1 MKNELVSVII
11 PVYNSKT
18 YLRECIESVTN
29 QTYSNLEIILLNDGS
44 TDDSGALCDS
54 FAQED
59 SRIKVIH
66 KENSGVSDTRNKG
79 VEIANGK
86 YILFVDSDDYIELNM
101 IEKMIAT
108 IVAQNVDVVR
118 CKVKRFNIKG
128 EILDENIFGLN
139 GKMTISKERE
149 KIFSHILTPVE
160 SIAAY
165 CCLLLIKKEKI
176 VKFDC
181 NLRFLEDT
189 EFFVRLLHRI
199 DSIYFMDD
207 ALYWYRYN
215 EASATKTANR
225 SIDNIYNLVDSIIQI
240 KKDLAGMLTDELNKQ
255 INANVANLTFSKLKM
270 LPTIMNFNEG
280 RNCIK
285 KVFNDKKIRNII
297 LDSDHDCLSKIK
309 RIELTLINKRLYGLL
324 YFLINMSVIRKG

>member
-18 YLRECIESVTN
+18 YLRECIESATN

-86 YILFVDSDDYIELNM
+86 YILFVDSD
-101 IEKMIAT
+101 
-108 IVAQNVDVVR
+108 
-118 CKVKRFNIKG
+118 
-128 EILDENIFGLN
+128 
-139 GKMTISKERE
+139 
-149 KIFSHILTPVE
+149 
-160 SIAAY
+160 
-165 CCLLLIKKEKI
+165 
-176 VKFDC
+176 
-181 NLRFLEDT
+181 
-189 EFFVRLLHRI
+189 
-199 DSIYFMDD
+199 
-207 ALYWYRYN
+207 
-215 EASATKTANR
+215 
-225 SIDNIYNLVDSIIQI
+225 
-240 KKDLAGMLTDELNKQ
+240 
-255 INANVANLTFSKLKM
+255 
-270 LPTIMNFNEG
+270 
-280 RNCIK
+280 
-285 KVFNDKKIRNII
+285 
-297 LDSDHDCLSKIK
+297 HDCLSKIK

>member
-1 MKNELVSVII
+1 
-11 PVYNSKT
+11 
-18 YLRECIESVTN
+18 
-29 QTYSNLEIILLNDGS
+29 
-44 TDDSGALCDS
+44 
-54 FAQED
+54 
-59 SRIKVIH
+59 
-66 KENSGVSDTRNKG
+66 
-79 VEIANGK
+79 
-86 YILFVDSDDYIELNM
+86 
-101 IEKMIAT
+101 
-108 IVAQNVDVVR
+108 
-118 CKVKRFNIKG
+118 
-128 EILDENIFGLN
+128 
-139 GKMTISKERE
+139 
-149 KIFSHILTPVE
+149 
-160 SIAAY
+160 
-165 CCLLLIKKEKI
+165 
-176 VKFDC
+176 
-181 NLRFLEDT
+181 
-189 EFFVRLLHRI
+189 
-199 DSIYFMDD
+199 MDD